1 MQRDVGIWERAWTNE
16 SVCVCVC
23 VCIMYI
29 LSDCDRCA
37 FRANLVIMACR
48 SVLGRMGTRE
58 V

>member
-1 MQRDVGIWERAWTNE
+1 MK
-16 SVCVCVC
+16 VCVC